1 MLRLKSYM
9 LAPKMGFFTRFKS
22 IFWNFISILQEISNV
37 FLLGKLT
44 IF

>member
-9 LAPKMGFFTRFKS
+9 FAPKMGFFTRFKS
-22 IFWNFISILQEISNV
+22 IFWNFISILQEISNA
-37 FLLGKLT
+37 FLLGNLT